1 MKKHPEDSSDWSE
14 YVNNRDEWWIP
25 ENPNPQPPQNDTPP
39 YQSPTD
45 QVPPQQGAP
54 EGAVGPYGATPSP
67 WEGYDDRDPNPPR
80 QSTPYDETSPWTN
93 STAWRYQ
100 QNPYRES
107 PEEHRKGCGGV
118 LFGGIALGL
127 ALVVI
132 ALILL

>member
-14 YVNNRDEWWIP
+14 YVNNRDEWAIP
-25 ENPNPQPPQNDTPP
+25 EN
-39 YQSPTD
+39 
-45 QVPPQQGAP
+45 
-54 EGAVGPYGATPSP
+54 
-67 WEGYDDRDPNPPR
+67 PNPPR